1 MIQRNGRGLLYKNKG
16 ITLGLIAARKGSVGL
31 KKKNLIKIQNQII
44 TKTALKLAIKC
55 LAIDNVILSTDSN
68 KILNLIKKNKKL
80 IKLKRKKSLSKNNT
94 PMLPVIKNAVVFY
107 EKIKKKK
114 NIKTCNF

>member
-1 MIQRNGRGLLYKNKG
+1 M
-16 ITLGLIAARKGSVGL
+16 
-31 KKKNLIKIQNQII
+31 
-44 TKTALKLAIKC
+44 
-55 LAIDNVILSTDSN
+55 ILSTDSN

-114 NIKTCNF
+114 ISKLVIFDPTSPLRTMEDIQRAIKIFNKKKPNLLLSVHKAQDRKSVV